1 MTDYS
6 AYRNAA
12 GITTKQMVKAVAE
25 EFPRFSKI
33 QCSMVNNTEYGV
45 CLLPEAERLLIDR
58 FGYAP
63 GLSIGEEEGK
73 KEKAVVRRAD
83 NRKKRN
89 RFIVRLDDSTAYRV
103 REMMTEMGYTRTQDF
118 LEDALDSML
127 QNWEAS
133 HG

>member
-6 AYRNAA
+6 AYRNTA
-12 GITTKQMVKAVAE
+12 GITTKQMVKTVAE

-33 QCSMVNNTEYGV
+33 QCSMVSNTDYGV
-45 CLLPEAERLLIDR
+45 CLLPEAERLLIEKY
-58 FGYAP
+58 GYAP
-63 GLSIGEEEGK
+63 GLSIEEGK
-73 KEKAVVRRAD
+73 TEKEKTVVRRAD

-118 LEDALDSML
+118 LEDALGSML